1 MVFLQPVVMND
12 AHAADRSPAAE
23 VRVVDRQAFEQPV
36 WHGWQVGT
44 GLMLAQQGLD
54 QRSPFGNNAP
64 TSNQLTPTPRMVNP
78 NPTDNSGAGQVS
90 DPMSTTKIPPAQGQP
105 DAGPP
110 PPSSVNSATPGEP
123 SPASPTPGATGAT
136 APGTAAGT
144 PAPIR
149 TTPMPTT
156 TPSTPT
162 QGTTPGSG
170 AGATPPTI
178 PDTQSVPP
186 QPIQQPSSSTF
197 PGAATG
203 TSPPR

>member
-23 VRVVDRQAFEQPV
+23 VRVVDRRALEQPV
-36 WHGWQVGT
+36 WSAEPVWMRP
-44 GLMLAQQGLD
+44 LLAQGGMD

-78 NPTDNSGAGQVS
+78 TPTDNSGAGQVG
-90 DPMSTTKIPPAQGQP
+90 DPTTTKIPPVTGQP

-110 PPSSVNSATPGEP
+110 PPSSEGGATPGTEP
-123 SPASPTPGATGAT
+123 SATGAT

-144 PAPIR
+144 PAAAR
-149 TTPMPTT
+149 TTTMPNT

-178 PDTQSVPP
+178 PDTRSVPP
-186 QPIQQPSSSTF
+186 QPIEQPSSSTF
-197 PGAATG
+197 PGASSG
-203 TSPPR
+203 TSNTQ

>member
-23 VRVVDRQAFEQPV
+23 VRVVDRGALEQPV
-36 WHGWQVGT
+36 WQGWQAGT
-44 GLMLAQQGLD
+44 GPVLAQQGMD

-78 NPTDNSGAGQVS
+78 NATDNSGQVA

-110 PPSSVNSATPGEP
+110 PPSSATSAPPGEP
-123 SPASPTPGATGAT
+123 SSTTTGPVPGTT
-136 APGTAAGT
+136 APGTAGAPT
-144 PAPIR
+144 PLR
-149 TTPMPTT
+149 TTPMPNT
-156 TPSTPT
+156 TPATPT
-162 QGTTPGSG
+162 PSLTPGSG

-186 QPIQQPSSSTF
+186 QPTAQPSSSTF
-197 PGAATG
+197 PGASSG
-203 TSPPR
+203 TSNTQ